1 MKFVSNYIFVVEGG
15 WVGGWGQTWNK
26 AQGFE
31 NLKVSGSQ
39 FVGVLLQLQIFKK
52 SVKNPAT

>member
-1 MKFVSNYIFVVEGG
+1 MGG

-39 FVGVLLQLQIFKK
+39 FVEVLLQLQIFKK